1 VQHFSLAVI
10 GSGSGNI
17 VVPED
22 PARGPVAVIEA
33 GAFGGTCINRG
44 CIPSKIL
51 VYTAD
56 VASQVRQAPEFGISA
71 ELTGVDWPS
80 IRDRTF
86 AKVDKVS
93 AAGRDARAE
102 ADLVTLFEGR
112 ARFAGPRELVIDDK
126 TRITA
131 DQIVL
136 ASGARPTIPP
146 VVADSGVQF
155 WTSDTIMRIGELP
168 GSMVIVGG
176 GYVAAEFAHIFSSL
190 GVEIHIINR
199 AATLLATFD
208 TDISDR
214 FTTLAQQRWDVRLS
228 AEITGVRRHGHSY
241 HPGTPDGGVTVMLE
255 DGTQV
260 TGDLLLVAAG
270 RQPDTE
276 DLSLDL
282 AGVRL
287 RDDGRIQVDEYGRTT
302 ADGIWSLGD
311 ASSPFELKHVANAE
325 ARTLAHNLAHPEDLR
340 PFPHEWVP
348 AAVFTEPQLA
358 SVGARLQ
365 DLAGRRPFVQATQA
379 YQDTAYGW
387 ALRDTSGICRL
398 YADPATGKLLGA
410 HILGYQASL
419 LIQPLVQA
427 MSSGQTVASMARGQY
442 WIHPALSEVVENA
455 LLKLPLSLQPEGD
468 QRR

>member
-1 VQHFSLAVI
+1 MQHFSLAVI

-146 VVADSGVQF
+146 
-155 WTSDTIMRIGELP
+155 MR
-168 GSMVIVGG
+168 
-176 GYVAAEFAHIFSSL
+176 
-190 GVEIHIINR
+190 
-199 AATLLATFD
+199 
-208 TDISDR
+208 
-214 FTTLAQQRWDVRLS
+214 
-228 AEITGVRRHGHSY
+228 
-241 HPGTPDGGVTVMLE
+241 
-255 DGTQV
+255 
-260 TGDLLLVAAG
+260 
-270 RQPDTE
+270 
-276 DLSLDL
+276 
-282 AGVRL
+282 
-287 RDDGRIQVDEYGRTT
+287 
-302 ADGIWSLGD
+302 
-311 ASSPFELKHVANAE
+311 
-325 ARTLAHNLAHPEDLR
+325 
-340 PFPHEWVP
+340 
-348 AAVFTEPQLA
+348 TEPACGGCQGSL
-358 SVGARLQ
+358 
-365 DLAGRRPFVQATQA
+365 
-379 YQDTAYGW
+379 
-387 ALRDTSGICRL
+387 TS
-398 YADPATGKLLGA
+398 
-410 HILGYQASL
+410 
-419 LIQPLVQA
+419 
-427 MSSGQTVASMARGQY
+427 Y
-442 WIHPALSEVVENA
+442 WRNSPVPKQET
-455 LLKLPLSLQPEGD
+455 
-468 QRR
+468 